1 MAAVGTRTEIGGDNT
16 LVGTPGV
23 AAGNDTIVRV
33 STAGDNDPEL
43 EIVPSGQVNL
53 AASNFVL

>member
-1 MAAVGTRTEIGGDNT
+1 MTAMAAKAGNGGDNI

-53 AASNFVL
+53 AASDFVL